1 MSARAKLYDKY
12 KKSDIFNISADICLE
27 DHQPKGRNIKTSLQK
42 NQNDVIQT
50 INIKR
55 PINNRKY
62 NVRNHESDI
71 FNLNKSFDAPRRNR
85 LNRNLPN
92 KSTCF
97 DPMKNDA
104 QFSKEIKE
112 YTLKKRGKK
121 TEYKPDK
128 YYRDKDASE
137 IFYNQYYDKKRN
149 PIVYDL
155 DKSSKNILPKMNI
168 NNEKNEKN
176 EKELFV
182 ERKKQMRNNFTKGFF
197 DQRNINEKMKLEK
210 ETEKAEKDHKY
221 YKSKGFTYKKNNRTN
236 DNKFVEPEKYP
247 GNSSKITKQIQ
258 LQSTIFTDSNENNK
272 MGHSVDKIKERIKKV
287 KKKDDDEKKQPKRT
301 YQNKEVLKKINQDT
315 DIDRNIWGV
324 VHTKWEG
331 SNLDWRNSDTEKIFS
346 RNNKKMERD
355 KSADDINASP
365 FQRRMK
371 QLEDSG
377 NRDIITESIKE
388 KRKYTKNSFIEK
400 QNYFSNIDKIDEILT
415 DIPEIKYDKKKKIL
429 WNQNTVGLNG
439 ETEIDDTVKNYKKFH
454 KNTFKKEVK
463 KPTAKIMSKDGEINR
478 NKKKNINKNFN
489 DTKSYDDYTIH
500 DFVLSYDSKVKKG
513 DNNFDKFSE
522 NDVKLLLSKKGIH
535 AYDIIKN
542 QFDNGKY
549 NVIKFKVREN
559 EGENVLNEKIKELE
573 NDLSKKEYKICIER
587 KVTKEPKKN
596 LKNVVNVPGVKTAI
610 FVDNNGNKSKDKKNE
625 RLQIKNNTKFSKEYN
640 LVDHKYKK

>member
-12 KKSDIFNISADICLE
+12 NKSDIFNISADICLA
-27 DHQPKGRNIKTSLQK
+27 DNQPKGRNIKASLQK
-42 NQNDVIQT
+42 NQNDVFHT
-50 INIKR
+50 INIKK

-62 NVRNHESDI
+62 NIRNHESDI
-71 FNLNKSFDAPRRNR
+71 FNLNKSFDAPRGNR

-104 QFSKEIKE
+104 QYANEIKE

-121 TEYKPDK
+121 TEYTPDK
-128 YYRDKDASE
+128 YYKDKDASA
-137 IFYNQYYDKKRN
+137 IYYNQYYDKKRN
-149 PIVYDL
+149 PIVNNP
-155 DKSSKNILPKMNI
+155 DKSSKNIFPKMNI

-176 EKELFV
+176 EKDLFV
-182 ERKKQMRNNFTKGFF
+182 VRKKQMRNNFTKGFF
-197 DQRNINEKMKLEK
+197 DQRNINDKMRLEK
-210 ETEKAEKDHKY
+210 ETEKAEKEHKY
-221 YKSKGFTYKKNNRTN
+221 HKSKGFTYKKNNRTN
-236 DNKFVEPEKYP
+236 DNKFVDPEKYP
-247 GNSSKITKQIQ
+247 GDSSKLTKQIQ
-258 LQSTIFTDSNENNK
+258 LQSTIFTNSNDNNK
-272 MGHSVDKIKERIKKV
+272 MGNSVDKIKERIKKV
-287 KKKDDDEKKQPKRT
+287 KKNNDINKQPKKT
-301 YQNKEVLKKINQDT
+301 YQNKEILKKINQDG

-346 RNNKKMERD
+346 RNFKKMERD

-365 FQRRMK
+365 FQRKMK

-377 NRDIITESIKE
+377 NKDIINESIKD
-388 KRKYTKNSFIEK
+388 KRKYTKNSFREK
-400 QNYFSNIDKIDEILT
+400 QNYFSNLDKIDEILN

-429 WNQNTVGLNG
+429 WNQNTIGLNG
-439 ETEIDDTVKNYKKFH
+439 ETSMDENIKNYKKYH

-463 KPTAKIMSKDGEINR
+463 QPTVKIMSKDGEINR

-489 DTKSYDDYTIH
+489 NVKSYDDYTIH
-500 DFVLSYDSKVKKG
+500 DFVLSYDAKAKKG
-513 DNNFDKFSE
+513 ENNFDKFSE

-535 AYDIIKN
+535 AYDILKS

-559 EGENVLNEKIKELE
+559 EGENVLNEKMKELE
-573 NDLSKKEYKICIER
+573 NDLKKKEYKICIE
-587 KVTKEPKKN
+587 KKMTKEAKKN

-610 FVDNNGNKSKDKKNE
+610 FVDNNGNKSKDKKAE

-640 LVDHKYKK
+640 LIDQKYKK